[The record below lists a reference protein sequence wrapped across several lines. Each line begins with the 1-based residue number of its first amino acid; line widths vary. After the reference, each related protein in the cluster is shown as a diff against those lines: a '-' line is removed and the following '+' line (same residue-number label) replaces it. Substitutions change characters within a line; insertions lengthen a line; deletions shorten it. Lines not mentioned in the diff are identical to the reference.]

1 MCYQKAKKVI
11 TKKIWYKIKIL
22 IMDSKKIK
30 NLRELQKIIHKNN
43 VILKEK
49 ENNNEYDEL

>member
-1 MCYQKAKKVI
+1 MCYQKAKKVV